1 MVILLGHVIVDRLK
15 ELSST
20 LYDRPIEEEN
30 PCQMHVDIVGMI
42 KDRFNSS
49 VRKSYYFY
57 SRLKQA

>member
-1 MVILLGHVIVDRLK
+1 MVILLGQVIVDRLK
-15 ELSST
+15 EPSST

-49 VRKSYYFY
+49 VRKSYYF
-57 SRLKQA
+57 